1 MSLLRTLAYFC
12 ALAAPFF
19 LFPDRPSVLA
29 AEKAATTVT
38 RKGRVDLAGLDV
50 PQSQFTVRALRPQ
63 KRDVE
68 LGKTTTDGSGN
79 FQLAV
84 NEEALALYG
93 VVVEVRS
100 ASTPALVLETAVLR
114 AREAAA
120 PAVINVSS
128 TVEAALLNWRVQT
141 RGKDL
146 ASLRPFVLFDWLRPV
161 SESKTRDGLRRAGA
175 VLVKWAVAAAGP
187 ASQTSAGVLLGA
199 LGDTRE
205 MEPRLAALRVA
216 PAAISQLQ
224 ALAKKDPEVAYIL
237 MMPYFLEL

>member
-1 MSLLRTLAYFC
+1 MRRPKALPCLFAFC
-12 ALAAPFF
+12 LGISFF
-19 LFPDRPSVLA
+19 FAFHPCSPA
-29 AEKAATTVT
+29 AENSVT
-38 RKGRVDLAGLDV
+38 LKGRVDPAGLEV
-50 PQSQFTVRALRPQ
+50 SPGQFVVRALRAQ
-63 KRDVE
+63 NRSIE
-68 LGKTTTDGSGN
+68 LGKAATDGGGS
-79 FQLAV
+79 FQLTVAAETVAV
-84 NEEALALYG
+84 YGLVLEA
-93 VVVEVRS
+93 RS
-100 ASTPALVLETAVLR
+100 ASTPALVLETVVLR
-114 AREAAA
+114 AREATA
-120 PAVINVSS
+120 PIVINLSS
-128 TVEAALLNWRVQT
+128 TIETALLNWRVQT

-187 ASQTSAGVLLGA
+187 ASQTSAGALLAA

-216 PAAISQLQ
+216 PAAIGQLQ

>member
-1 MSLLRTLAYFC
+1 
-12 ALAAPFF
+12 
-19 LFPDRPSVLA
+19 
-29 AEKAATTVT
+29 
-38 RKGRVDLAGLDV
+38 
-50 PQSQFTVRALRPQ
+50 VRALRAQ
-63 KRDVE
+63 NRSIE
-68 LGKTTTDGSGN
+68 LGKAATDGGGS
-79 FQLAV
+79 FQLTVAAETVAV
-84 NEEALALYG
+84 YGLVLEA
-93 VVVEVRS
+93 RS
-100 ASTPALVLETAVLR
+100 ASTPALVLETVVLR
-114 AREAAA
+114 AREATA
-120 PAVINVSS
+120 PIVINLSS
-128 TVEAALLNWRVQT
+128 TIETALLNWRVQT

-161 SESKTRDGLRRAGA
+161 SESKTRDGLRHAGT

-187 ASQTSAGVLLGA
+187 ASQTSAGVLLAA